1 MFRYRKILVP
11 LDGSELAERALL
23 PAVSLAQAMSAK
35 VVLLRVVPPL
45 IRDIHAERYRKLV
58 LEISEDQAKAYL
70 RSTRSMLASTPVGLV
85 TKTKVGPVAESI
97 LACVQENDVDLIV
110 MSSHGRSGISR
121 WIQGSV
127 AEKVLRHA
135 PCATLIIPLRAEVES
150 FTCGRIMVP
159 LDGSHLAE
167 QALEPALAVAEAT
180 NARLGATAELVAL
193 RVVAPIHLPVESVE
207 MVHVFEQIDA
217 AERGDAREYLHN
229 LLPILA
235 RRQVLV
241 KTEML
246 IGPIAESIV
255 DYAASHSVDLI
266 VMCTH
271 GRSGYSRWFLG
282 SVAEKVLRRAPCA
295 TLVIRGQH
303 LSEQQDS
310 TTSTLEEVT

>member
-11 LDGSELAERALL
+11 LDGSELAERALA

-45 IRDIHAERYRKLV
+45 IRDISAERYRQLA
-58 LEISEDQAKAYL
+58 LEISENQAREYL
-70 RSTRSMLASTPVGLV
+70 RSVHSMLADTGVELS

-97 LACVQENDVDLIV
+97 LACVEENDVDLIV
-110 MSSHGRSGISR
+110 MSSHGRSGIGR
-121 WIQGSV
+121 WIRGSV

-135 PCATLIIPLRAEVES
+135 PCATLIIPLRAKVES
-150 FTCGRIMVP
+150 FTCRRIMVP
-159 LDGSHLAE
+159 LDGSQLAE

-180 NARLGATAELVAL
+180 NAHLGATVELVAL

-235 RRQVLV
+235 RRQVLA

-255 DYAASHSVDLI
+255 DYADSHGVELI

-271 GRSGYSRWFLG
+271 GRSGYGRWFFG
-282 SVAEKVLRRAPCA
+282 SVAEKILRSAPCA
-295 TLVIRGQH
+295 TLVIRAHHQPPADGGNI
-303 LSEQQDS
+303 
-310 TTSTLEEVT
+310 T